1 MASPSGSSDNMAD
14 SAVLAAVCVDLA
26 AEHEALDLIVGGL
39 SDDAW
44 DTPTPAVGWTVRDQ
58 VSHLA
63 WVDDRA
69 VEAVAVP
76 DVFRSGVDELL
87 ASAPEDPMMIGVE
100 QGRAMKPGD
109 VLAWWR
115 TSRQR
120 FLEAMAGVDPDA
132 RIPWYGPAMGAV
144 SFVTARLMETWAH
157 GQDVVDALG
166 AARPATPRLRHVAHI
181 GWRAMAFS
189 FQARGLEAPS
199 APMRVELV
207 APDGATWTWGSEGA
221 DDTVRGGALDF
232 CLVVTQ
238 RRHVDDT
245 DLEIAGP
252 VARRWMTVA
261 QAFAGPP
268 GPGRRPGQF
277 GAP

>member
-1 MASPSGSSDNMAD
+1 MASPSGCSDTMAD
-14 SAVLAAVCVDLA
+14 AAVLAAVCVDLA
-26 AEHEALDLIVGGL
+26 AEHEALDQIVAGL
-39 SDDAW
+39 ADADW
-44 DTPTPAVGWTVRDQ
+44 DTPTPAEGWTVRDQ
-58 VSHLA
+58 ISHLA

-69 VEAVAVP
+69 VEAVAAP
-76 DVFRSGVDELL
+76 DVFAAGVEELL
-87 ASAPEDPMMIGVE
+87 AAAPDDPMMIGVQ

-115 TSRQR
+115 ASRR
-120 FLEAMAGVDPDA
+120 CFLEAMADVDPGA

-166 AARPATPRLRHVAHI
+166 AARPATPRLHHVAHI
-181 GWRAMAFS
+181 GWRAMGFS
-189 FQARGLEAPS
+189 FQARGLETPAV
-199 APMRVELV
+199 PMRVELLG
-207 APDGATWTWGSEGA
+207 PDGATWAWGSEGA
-221 DDTVRGGALDF
+221 EDIVRGVALDF

-238 RRHVDDT
+238 RRHVNDT
-245 DLEIAGP
+245 NLEIAGP
-252 VARRWMTVA
+252 VAHQWMTVA